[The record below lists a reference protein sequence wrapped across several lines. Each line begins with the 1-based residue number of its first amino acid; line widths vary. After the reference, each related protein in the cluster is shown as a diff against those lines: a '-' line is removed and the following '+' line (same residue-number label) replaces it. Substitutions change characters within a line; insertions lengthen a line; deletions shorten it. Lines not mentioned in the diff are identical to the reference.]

1 MYIQGDVNSAQNPT
15 VEHRSGLRL
24 LLLVFIASLACN
36 SAAPDGSQQSS
47 SNDRT
52 MDIERTVP
60 LDNNYQDTRPL
71 IVFLGDSVTFGLGL
85 PPHDAYPSIIQEL
98 IDAAGYGYKVHNA
111 SVSGDTT
118 AGGLRRLSWVL
129 DGDIHVDDIH
139 VLVIA
144 LGAND
149 GLRGLS
155 IVQMQE
161 NLSGIIEQAQ
171 SKDILVLLTGMEA
184 PPNLGSLYANDFR
197 VVFRDLAD
205 EYDVTLL
212 PFLLEGVAG
221 NVELNQA
228 DGIHPNTK
236 GAQMIAEMVWL
247 TLKPMLRMDS
257 SR

>member
-1 MYIQGDVNSAQNPT
+1 
-15 VEHRSGLRL
+15 
-24 LLLVFIASLACN
+24 
-36 SAAPDGSQQSS
+36 
-47 SNDRT
+47 
-52 MDIERTVP
+52 
-60 LDNNYQDTRPL
+60 
-71 IVFLGDSVTFGLGL
+71 
-85 PPHDAYPSIIQEL
+85 
-98 IDAAGYGYKVHNA
+98 
-111 SVSGDTT
+111 
-118 AGGLRRLSWVL
+118 VL
-129 DGDIHVDDIH
+129 DGDIH

-184 PPNLGSLYANDFR
+184 LPNLGSLYANDFR
-197 VVFRDLAD
+197 GVFRDLAD

-221 NVELNQA
+221 NVEFNQA

-257 SR
+257 AR

>member
-1 MYIQGDVNSAQNPT
+1 MYIQGDVNSAQNT
-15 VEHRSGLRL
+15 AFRRRTGLEFL
-24 LLLVFIASLACN
+24 ALVFIASLACN
-36 SAAPDGSQQSS
+36 SSAPDGSQRSS

-60 LDNNYQDTRPL
+60 FDNNYQDTCPL

-85 PPHDAYPSIIQEL
+85 PPHEAYPSIIQEL
-98 IDAAGYGYKVHNA
+98 IDAEGYRYKVHNA

-129 DGDIHVDDIH
+129 DGDIHV
-139 VLVIA
+139 LVIA

-155 IVQMQE
+155 IAQMQE
-161 NLSGIIEQAQ
+161 NLSGIIEEAK

-205 EYDVTLL
+205 EYDVILL

-221 NVELNQA
+221 NVGLNQA

>member
-1 MYIQGDVNSAQNPT
+1 MYFQGDVNSAQNPT
-15 VEHRSGLRL
+15 VEHHSGLRL

-36 SAAPDGSQQSS
+36 SSAPDGSQRSS

-60 LDNNYQDTRPL
+60 FDNNYQDTCPL

-85 PPHDAYPSIIQEL
+85 PPHEAYPSIILEL

-129 DGDIHVDDIH
+129 DGDIHV
-139 VLVIA
+139 LVIA

-161 NLSGIIEQAQ
+161 NLSGIIEEAK

-205 EYDVTLL
+205 EYDVILL

-221 NVELNQA
+221 NVGLNQA

-257 SR
+257 AR

>member
-1 MYIQGDVNSAQNPT
+1 VYIQGDVNSAQNPT

-60 LDNNYQDTRPL
+60 LDNNDQDTCDL

-129 DGDIHVDDIH
+129 DGDIHADDIH

>member
-1 MYIQGDVNSAQNPT
+1 M
-15 VEHRSGLRL
+15 L
-24 LLLVFIASLACN
+24 LALVLIASLACN
-36 SAAPDGSQQSS
+36 SAAPDGSQRSS

-52 MDIERTVP
+52 MEIERTVP

-71 IVFLGDSVTFGLGL
+71 ILFLGDSVTFGLGL
-85 PPHDAYPSIIQEL
+85 PPHEAYPSIIQEL
-98 IDAAGYGYKVHNA
+98 IDAEGYGYKVHNV

-129 DGDIHVDDIH
+129 DGDIH

-184 PPNLGSLYANDFR
+184 LPNLGSLYANDFR

-205 EYDVTLL
+205 EYDVILL

-221 NVELNQA
+221 NVGLNQA

-257 SR
+257 AR

>member
-1 MYIQGDVNSAQNPT
+1 
-15 VEHRSGLRL
+15 
-24 LLLVFIASLACN
+24 
-36 SAAPDGSQQSS
+36 
-47 SNDRT
+47 

-60 LDNNYQDTRPL
+60 FDNNYQDTCPL

-85 PPHDAYPSIIQEL
+85 PPHEAYPSIIQEL
-98 IDAAGYGYKVHNA
+98 IDAEGYRYKVHNA

-129 DGDIHVDDIH
+129 DGDIHV
-139 VLVIA
+139 LVIA

-155 IVQMQE
+155 IAQMQE
-161 NLSGIIEQAQ
+161 NLSGIIEEAK

-205 EYDVTLL
+205 EYDVILL

-221 NVELNQA
+221 NVGLNLA

-257 SR
+257 AR

>member
-36 SAAPDGSQQSS
+36 SAAPDGSQRSS
-47 SNDRT
+47 SNAQT

-129 DGDIHVDDIH
+129 DGDIHV
-139 VLVIA
+139 LVIA

-155 IVQMQE
+155 IAQMQE
-161 NLSGIIEQAQ
+161 NLSGIIEEAK

-205 EYDVTLL
+205 EYDVILL

-221 NVELNQA
+221 NVGLNQA

-257 SR
+257 AR

>member
-1 MYIQGDVNSAQNPT
+1 VYIQGDVNSAQNT
-15 VEHRSGLRL
+15 AFRRRTGLEFL
-24 LLLVFIASLACN
+24 ALVFIASLACN
-36 SAAPDGSQQSS
+36 SSAPDGSQRSS

-60 LDNNYQDTRPL
+60 FDNNYQDTCPL

-85 PPHDAYPSIIQEL
+85 PPHEAYPSIIQEL
-98 IDAAGYGYKVHNA
+98 IDAEGYRYKVHNA

-129 DGDIHVDDIH
+129 DGDIHV
-139 VLVIA
+139 LVIA

-155 IVQMQE
+155 IAQMQE
-161 NLSGIIEQAQ
+161 NLSGIIEEAK

-257 SR
+257 AR

>member
-1 MYIQGDVNSAQNPT
+1 MYIQCDINSAQNPT
-15 VEHRSGLRL
+15 FEHRGDLRFL
-24 LLLVFIASLACN
+24 ALVFIIASLACN
-36 SAAPDGSQQSS
+36 VEVPDDSQRSS
-47 SNDRT
+47 SHDRT
-52 MDIERTVP
+52 NDVETTVP
-60 LDNNYQDTRPL
+60 LDNNYEDTRPL
-71 IVFLGDSVTFGLGL
+71 IVFLGNSVTFGLGL
-85 PPHDAYPSIIQEL
+85 PPHEAYPSIIQDL
-98 IDAAGYGYKVHNA
+98 IDTEGYAYKVHNA

-129 DGDIHVDDIH
+129 DGDIQL
-139 VLVIA
+139 LVIA

-155 IVQMQE
+155 IIQMQE
-161 NLSGIIEQAQ
+161 NLSSIIEQAQ

-221 NVELNQA
+221 NVGLNQA

-257 SR
+257 AR

>member
-1 MYIQGDVNSAQNPT
+1 MYIQGDVNSAQNT
-15 VEHRSGLRL
+15 AFRRRTGLEFL
-24 LLLVFIASLACN
+24 ALVFIASLACN
-36 SAAPDGSQQSS
+36 SSAPDGSQRSS

-129 DGDIHVDDIH
+129 DGDIHV
-139 VLVIA
+139 LVIA

-149 GLRGLS
+149 GLRGLP
-155 IVQMQE
+155 IAQMQE

>member
-60 LDNNYQDTRPL
+60 LDNNDQDTCDL

-129 DGDIHVDDIH
+129 DGDIHADDIH

>member
-1 MYIQGDVNSAQNPT
+1 VYIQGDVNSAQNPT

-36 SAAPDGSQQSS
+36 SAAPDGSQRSS
-47 SNDRT
+47 SNAQT

-129 DGDIHVDDIH
+129 DGDIHM
-139 VLVIA
+139 LVIA

-155 IVQMQE
+155 IIQMQE
-161 NLSGIIEQAQ
+161 NLSSIIEQAQ

-221 NVELNQA
+221 NVGLNQA
-228 DGIHPNTK
+228 DGIHPNTQ

-257 SR
+257 PR

>member
-1 MYIQGDVNSAQNPT
+1 MYIQGDVNSAQSPT
-15 VEHRSGLRL
+15 FEHRSGLVL
-24 LLLVFIASLACN
+24 LALVLIASLACN
-36 SAAPDGSQQSS
+36 SAAPDGSQRSS

-52 MDIERTVP
+52 MEIERTVP

-71 IVFLGDSVTFGLGL
+71 ILFLGDSVTFGLGL
-85 PPHDAYPSIIQEL
+85 SPHEAYPSIIQEL
-98 IDAAGYGYKVHNA
+98 IDAEGYGYKVHNV

-129 DGDIHVDDIH
+129 DGDIH

-184 PPNLGSLYANDFR
+184 LPNLGSLYANDFR
-197 VVFRDLAD
+197 GVFRDLAD

-221 NVELNQA
+221 NVEFNQA

>member
-1 MYIQGDVNSAQNPT
+1 MYIQGDVNSAQNT
-15 VEHRSGLRL
+15 AFRRRTGLEFL
-24 LLLVFIASLACN
+24 ALVFIASLACN
-36 SAAPDGSQQSS
+36 SSAPDGSERSS

-60 LDNNYQDTRPL
+60 FDNNYQDTCPL

-85 PPHDAYPSIIQEL
+85 PPHEAYPSIIQEL
-98 IDAAGYGYKVHNA
+98 IDAEGYRYKVHNA

-129 DGDIHVDDIH
+129 DGDIHV
-139 VLVIA
+139 LVIA

-155 IVQMQE
+155 IAQMQE
-161 NLSGIIEQAQ
+161 NLSGIIEEAK

-205 EYDVTLL
+205 EYDVILL

-221 NVELNQA
+221 NVGLNQA

-257 SR
+257 AR

>member
-1 MYIQGDVNSAQNPT
+1 VYIQGDVNSAQNPVFGRRT
-15 VEHRSGLRL
+15 GLEL
-24 LLLVFIASLACN
+24 LALVFIASLACN
-36 SAAPDGSQQSS
+36 SSAPDGSQRSS

-60 LDNNYQDTRPL
+60 FDNNYQDTCPL

-85 PPHDAYPSIIQEL
+85 PPHEAYPSIIQEL
-98 IDAAGYGYKVHNA
+98 IDAEGYRYKVHNA

-129 DGDIHVDDIH
+129 DGDIHV
-139 VLVIA
+139 LVIA

-155 IVQMQE
+155 IAQMQG
-161 NLSGIIEQAQ
+161 NLSGIIEEAK

-205 EYDVTLL
+205 EYDVILL

-221 NVELNQA
+221 NVGLNQA

-257 SR
+257 AR

>member
-1 MYIQGDVNSAQNPT
+1 MYIQGDVNSAQNT
-15 VEHRSGLRL
+15 AFRRRTGLEFL
-24 LLLVFIASLACN
+24 ALVFIASLACN
-36 SAAPDGSQQSS
+36 SSAPDGSQRSS

-60 LDNNYQDTRPL
+60 FDNNYQDTCPL

-85 PPHDAYPSIIQEL
+85 PPHEAYPSIIQEL
-98 IDAAGYGYKVHNA
+98 IDAEGYRYKVHNA

-129 DGDIHVDDIH
+129 DGDIHV
-139 VLVIA
+139 LVIA

-155 IVQMQE
+155 IAQMQE
-161 NLSGIIEQAQ
+161 NLSGIIEEAK

-205 EYDVTLL
+205 EYDVILL

-221 NVELNQA
+221 NVGLNQA

-257 SR
+257 AR

>member
-1 MYIQGDVNSAQNPT
+1 VYIQGDVNSAQNT
-15 VEHRSGLRL
+15 AFRRRTGLEFL
-24 LLLVFIASLACN
+24 ALVFIASLACN
-36 SAAPDGSQQSS
+36 SSAPDGSQRSS

-60 LDNNYQDTRPL
+60 FDNNYQDTCPL

-85 PPHDAYPSIIQEL
+85 PPHEAYPSIIQEL
-98 IDAAGYGYKVHNA
+98 IDAEGYRYKVHNA

-129 DGDIHVDDIH
+129 DGDIHV
-139 VLVIA
+139 LVIA

-155 IVQMQE
+155 IAQMQG
-161 NLSGIIEQAQ
+161 NLSGIIEEAK

-205 EYDVTLL
+205 EYDVILL

-221 NVELNQA
+221 NVGLNQA

-257 SR
+257 AR

>member
-1 MYIQGDVNSAQNPT
+1 MYIQGDVNSAQDPT
-15 VEHRSGLRL
+15 FEHRSDLRL
-24 LLLVFIASLACN
+24 LALVFIFIASFACN
-36 SAAPDGSQQSS
+36 SAVPDDSQRSS

-52 MDIERTVP
+52 VDVEWTVP
-60 LDNNYQDTRPL
+60 LDNNYEDTRPL

-85 PPHDAYPSIIQEL
+85 PPHEAYPSIIQEL
-98 IDAAGYGYKVHNA
+98 IDGAGYGYKVHNA
-111 SVSGDTT
+111 SVAGDTT

-129 DGDIHVDDIH
+129 DGDIHV
-139 VLVIA
+139 LVIA

-155 IVQMQE
+155 IEQMQE
-161 NLSGIIEQAQ
+161 NLSSIIEQAQ

-197 VVFRDLAD
+197 IVFRDLAE

-221 NVELNQA
+221 NVGLNQS
-228 DGIHPNTK
+228 DGIHPNTQ
-236 GAQMIAEMVWL
+236 GAQIIAEMV
-247 TLKPMLRMDS
+247 
-257 SR
+257 

>member
-1 MYIQGDVNSAQNPT
+1 MHIQGDVNSAQNPT
-15 VEHRSGLRL
+15 FEHRSGLGL
-24 LLLVFIASLACN
+24 LALVLIASLACN
-36 SAAPDGSQQSS
+36 SSAPDGSQRSS

-85 PPHDAYPSIIQEL
+85 PPHEAYPSIIQEL
-98 IDAAGYGYKVHNA
+98 IDAEGYGYKVHNA

-129 DGDIHVDDIH
+129 DGDIHV
-139 VLVIA
+139 LVIA

-161 NLSGIIEQAQ
+161 NLSGIIEEAK

-205 EYDVTLL
+205 EYDVILL

-221 NVELNQA
+221 NVGLNQA

-257 SR
+257 AR

>member
-1 MYIQGDVNSAQNPT
+1 VDV
-15 VEHRSGLRL
+15 
-24 LLLVFIASLACN
+24 
-36 SAAPDGSQQSS
+36 
-47 SNDRT
+47 
-52 MDIERTVP
+52 ERTVP
-60 LDNNYQDTRPL
+60 LDNNYEDTRPL

-85 PPHDAYPSIIQEL
+85 PPHEAYPSIIQEL
-98 IDAAGYGYKVHNA
+98 IDGAGYGYKVHNA

-129 DGDIHVDDIH
+129 DGDIHV
-139 VLVIA
+139 LVIA

-155 IVQMQE
+155 IEQMQE
-161 NLSGIIEQAQ
+161 NLSSIIEQAQ

-197 VVFRDLAD
+197 IVFRDLAE

-221 NVELNQA
+221 NVGLNQA
-228 DGIHPNTK
+228 DGIHPNTQ

-247 TLKPMLRMDS
+247 TLKPMLRTDS
-257 SR
+257 AR

>member
-1 MYIQGDVNSAQNPT
+1 MYIQGDVNSAQNT
-15 VEHRSGLRL
+15 AFRRRTGLEFL
-24 LLLVFIASLACN
+24 ALVFIASLACN
-36 SAAPDGSQQSS
+36 SSAPDGSQRSS

-60 LDNNYQDTRPL
+60 FDNNYQDTCPL

-85 PPHDAYPSIIQEL
+85 PPHEAYPSIIQEL
-98 IDAAGYGYKVHNA
+98 IDAEGYRYKVHNA

-129 DGDIHVDDIH
+129 DGDIHV
-139 VLVIA
+139 LVIA

-155 IVQMQE
+155 IAQMQE
-161 NLSGIIEQAQ
+161 NLSGIIEEAK

-184 PPNLGSLYANDFR
+184 LPNLGSLYANDFR

-205 EYDVTLL
+205 EYDVILL

-221 NVELNQA
+221 NVGLNQA

-257 SR
+257 AR

>member
-1 MYIQGDVNSAQNPT
+1 MYIQGDVNSAQNT
-15 VEHRSGLRL
+15 AFRRRTGLEFL
-24 LLLVFIASLACN
+24 ALVFIASLACN
-36 SAAPDGSQQSS
+36 SSAPDGSQRSS

-60 LDNNYQDTRPL
+60 FDNNYQDTCPL

-85 PPHDAYPSIIQEL
+85 PPHEAYPSIIQEL
-98 IDAAGYGYKVHNA
+98 IDAEGYRYKVHNA

-129 DGDIHVDDIH
+129 DGDIHV
-139 VLVIA
+139 LVIA

-155 IVQMQE
+155 IAQMQE
-161 NLSGIIEQAQ
+161 NLSGIIEEAK

-184 PPNLGSLYANDFR
+184 PPNLGSLYANDFS

-205 EYDVTLL
+205 EYDVILL

-221 NVELNQA
+221 NVGLNQA

-257 SR
+257 AR

>member
-1 MYIQGDVNSAQNPT
+1 MYIQGDVNSAQNT
-15 VEHRSGLRL
+15 AFRRRTGLEFL
-24 LLLVFIASLACN
+24 ALVFIASLACN
-36 SAAPDGSQQSS
+36 SSAPDGSQRSS

-60 LDNNYQDTRPL
+60 FDNNYQDTCPL

-85 PPHDAYPSIIQEL
+85 PPHEAYPSIIQEL
-98 IDAAGYGYKVHNA
+98 IDAEGYRYKVHNA

-129 DGDIHVDDIH
+129 DGDIHV
-139 VLVIA
+139 LVIA

-155 IVQMQE
+155 IAQMQG
-161 NLSGIIEQAQ
+161 NLSGIIEEAK

-205 EYDVTLL
+205 EYDVILL

-221 NVELNQA
+221 NVGLNQA

-257 SR
+257 AR

>member
-15 VEHRSGLRL
+15 FEHRRDLRL
-24 LLLVFIASLACN
+24 LALVFIFIASLACN
-36 SAAPDGSQQSS
+36 AEVPDDSQRSS
-47 SNDRT
+47 SHDRT
-52 MDIERTVP
+52 NDVETTVP
-60 LDNNYQDTRPL
+60 LDNNYEDTRPL
-71 IVFLGDSVTFGLGL
+71 IVFLGNSVTFGLGL
-85 PPHDAYPSIIQEL
+85 PPHEAYPSIIQEL
-98 IDAAGYGYKVHNA
+98 IDAAGYAYKVHNA

-129 DGDIHVDDIH
+129 DGDIHV
-139 VLVIA
+139 LVVA

-155 IVQMQE
+155 IIQMQE
-161 NLSGIIEQAQ
+161 NLSSIIEQAQ

-184 PPNLGSLYANDFR
+184 PPNLGSIYANDFR

-221 NVELNQA
+221 NVGLNQA

-236 GAQMIAEMVWL
+236 GAQMIAEMVWRM
-247 TLKPMLRMDS
+247 LKPMLRMDS
-257 SR
+257 AR

>member
-1 MYIQGDVNSAQNPT
+1 
-15 VEHRSGLRL
+15 
-24 LLLVFIASLACN
+24 
-36 SAAPDGSQQSS
+36 
-47 SNDRT
+47 

-60 LDNNYQDTRPL
+60 FDNNNQDTLPL

-85 PPHDAYPSIIQEL
+85 PPHEAYPSIIQEL
-98 IDAAGYGYKVHNA
+98 IDAEGYGYKVHNA

-129 DGDIHVDDIH
+129 DGDIHV
-139 VLVIA
+139 LVIA

-155 IVQMQE
+155 IAQMQE
-161 NLSGIIEQAQ
+161 NLSGIIEEAK

-205 EYDVTLL
+205 EYDVILL

-221 NVELNQA
+221 NVGLNQA

-257 SR
+257 AR

>member
-1 MYIQGDVNSAQNPT
+1 MYIQGDVNSAQNT
-15 VEHRSGLRL
+15 AFRRRTGLEFL
-24 LLLVFIASLACN
+24 ALVFIASLACN
-36 SAAPDGSQQSS
+36 SSAPDGSQRSS

-60 LDNNYQDTRPL
+60 FDNNYQDTCPL

-85 PPHDAYPSIIQEL
+85 PPHEAYPSIIQEL
-98 IDAAGYGYKVHNA
+98 IDAEGYRYKVHNA

-129 DGDIHVDDIH
+129 DGDIHV
-139 VLVIA
+139 LVIA

-155 IVQMQE
+155 IAQMQE
-161 NLSGIIEQAQ
+161 NLSGIIEEAK

-205 EYDVTLL
+205 EYDVILL

>member
-1 MYIQGDVNSAQNPT
+1 MFIQGDINSAQNPT
-15 VEHRSGLRL
+15 FEHRGDLRFL
-24 LLLVFIASLACN
+24 ALVFIIASLACN
-36 SAAPDGSQQSS
+36 VEVPDDSQRSS
-47 SNDRT
+47 SHDRT
-52 MDIERTVP
+52 NDVETTVP
-60 LDNNYQDTRPL
+60 LDNNYEDTRPL
-71 IVFLGDSVTFGLGL
+71 IVFLGNSVTFGLGL
-85 PPHDAYPSIIQEL
+85 PPHEAYPSIIQDL
-98 IDAAGYGYKVHNA
+98 IDTEGYAYKVHNA

-129 DGDIHVDDIH
+129 DGDIQL
-139 VLVIA
+139 LVIA

-155 IVQMQE
+155 IIQMQE
-161 NLSGIIEQAQ
+161 NLSSIIEQAQ

-221 NVELNQA
+221 NVGLNQA

-257 SR
+257 AR

>member
-1 MYIQGDVNSAQNPT
+1 MPLA
-15 VEHRSGLRL
+15 
-24 LLLVFIASLACN
+24 LVLIASLACN
-36 SAAPDGSQQSS
+36 SAAPDGSQRSS

-52 MDIERTVP
+52 MEIERTVP

-71 IVFLGDSVTFGLGL
+71 ILFLGDSVTFGLGL
-85 PPHDAYPSIIQEL
+85 PPHEAYPSIIQEL
-98 IDAAGYGYKVHNA
+98 IDAEGYGYKVHNV

-129 DGDIHVDDIH
+129 DGDIH

-184 PPNLGSLYANDFR
+184 PPNLGSLYASDFR

>member
-1 MYIQGDVNSAQNPT
+1 MYFQGDVNSAQNPT
-15 VEHRSGLRL
+15 VEHHSGLRL

-36 SAAPDGSQQSS
+36 SAAPDGSQRSS

-60 LDNNYQDTRPL
+60 LDNNYEDTRPL

-85 PPHDAYPSIIQEL
+85 TPHDAYPSIIQEL

-129 DGDIHVDDIH
+129 DGDIHV
-139 VLVIA
+139 LVIA

-161 NLSGIIEQAQ
+161 NLSGIIEEAK

-257 SR
+257 AR

>member
-1 MYIQGDVNSAQNPT
+1 MYIQGDVNSAQNT
-15 VEHRSGLRL
+15 AFRRRTGLEFL
-24 LLLVFIASLACN
+24 ALVFIASLACN
-36 SAAPDGSQQSS
+36 SSAPDGSQRSS

-60 LDNNYQDTRPL
+60 FDNNYQDTCPL

-98 IDAAGYGYKVHNA
+98 IDAEGYRYKVHNA

-129 DGDIHVDDIH
+129 DGDIHV
-139 VLVIA
+139 LVIA

-155 IVQMQE
+155 IAQMQE
-161 NLSGIIEQAQ
+161 NLSGIIEEAK

>member
-1 MYIQGDVNSAQNPT
+1 MHIQGDVNSAQNNAFRRRT
-15 VEHRSGLRL
+15 GLEFL
-24 LLLVFIASLACN
+24 ALVFIASLACN
-36 SAAPDGSQQSS
+36 SSAPDGSQRSS

-52 MDIERTVP
+52 MDLERTVS
-60 LDNNYQDTRPL
+60 LDNNYQDTCPL

-85 PPHDAYPSIIQEL
+85 PPHEAYPSIIQEL
-98 IDAAGYGYKVHNA
+98 IDAEGYGYKLHNA

-129 DGDIHVDDIH
+129 DGDIH

-161 NLSGIIEQAQ
+161 NLSGIIEEAK
-171 SKDILVLLTGMEA
+171 SKDILVLLAGMEA

-205 EYDVTLL
+205 EYDVILL

-221 NVELNQA
+221 NVGLNQA

-257 SR
+257 AR

>member
-1 MYIQGDVNSAQNPT
+1 
-15 VEHRSGLRL
+15 
-24 LLLVFIASLACN
+24 
-36 SAAPDGSQQSS
+36 
-47 SNDRT
+47 

-60 LDNNYQDTRPL
+60 FDNNYQDTCPL

-85 PPHDAYPSIIQEL
+85 PPHEAYPSIIQEL
-98 IDAAGYGYKVHNA
+98 IDAEGYGYKVHNA

-129 DGDIHVDDIH
+129 DGDIHV
-139 VLVIA
+139 LVIA

-155 IVQMQE
+155 IAQMQE
-161 NLSGIIEQAQ
+161 NLSGIIEEAK

-205 EYDVTLL
+205 EYDVILL

-221 NVELNQA
+221 NVGLNQA

-236 GAQMIAEMVWL
+236 GAQMIAEMGWL
-247 TLKPMLRMDS
+247 TLKPMRRMDS
-257 SR
+257 AR

>member
-1 MYIQGDVNSAQNPT
+1 VYIQGDVNSAQNPVFGRRT
-15 VEHRSGLRL
+15 GLEL
-24 LLLVFIASLACN
+24 LALVFIASLACN
-36 SAAPDGSQQSS
+36 SSAPDGSQWSS

-60 LDNNYQDTRPL
+60 FDTNNQDTLPL

-85 PPHDAYPSIIQEL
+85 PPHEAYPSIIQDL
-98 IDAAGYGYKVHNA
+98 IDLEEYGYKVHNA

-129 DGDIHVDDIH
+129 DDDIH

-161 NLSGIIEQAQ
+161 NLSGIIEEAK

-184 PPNLGSLYANDFR
+184 PPNLGPLYVNDFR

-247 TLKPMLRMDS
+247 TLKPMLKTDS
-257 SR
+257 AR

>member
-1 MYIQGDVNSAQNPT
+1 MHIQGDVNSAQNPT
-15 VEHRSGLRL
+15 FEHRSGLGL
-24 LLLVFIASLACN
+24 LALVLIASLACN
-36 SAAPDGSQQSS
+36 SSAPDGSQRSS

-52 MDIERTVP
+52 MDLERTVS
-60 LDNNYQDTRPL
+60 LDNNYQDTCPL

-85 PPHDAYPSIIQEL
+85 PPHEAYPSIIQEL
-98 IDAAGYGYKVHNA
+98 IDAEGYGYKVHNA

-129 DGDIHVDDIH
+129 DGDIHV
-139 VLVIA
+139 LVIA

-161 NLSGIIEQAQ
+161 NLSGIIEEAK

-205 EYDVTLL
+205 EYDVILL

-221 NVELNQA
+221 NVGLNQDCG
-228 DGIHPNTK
+228 DGVAHSQTD
-236 GAQMIAEMVWL
+236 A
-247 TLKPMLRMDS
+247 
-257 SR
+257 

>member
-1 MYIQGDVNSAQNPT
+1 MYFQGDVNSAQNPT
-15 VEHRSGLRL
+15 VEHHSGLRL

-36 SAAPDGSQQSS
+36 SSAPDGSQRSS

-129 DGDIHVDDIH
+129 DGDIHV
-139 VLVIA
+139 LVIA

-155 IVQMQE
+155 IAQMQE
-161 NLSGIIEQAQ
+161 NLSGIIEEAK

-205 EYDVTLL
+205 EYDVILL

-221 NVELNQA
+221 NVGLNQA

-257 SR
+257 AR

>member
-1 MYIQGDVNSAQNPT
+1 VYIQGDVNSAQNPVFGRRT
-15 VEHRSGLRL
+15 GLEL
-24 LLLVFIASLACN
+24 LALVFIASLACN
-36 SAAPDGSQQSS
+36 SSAPDGSQRSS

-60 LDNNYQDTRPL
+60 FDNNYQDTCPL

-85 PPHDAYPSIIQEL
+85 PPHEAYPSIIQEL
-98 IDAAGYGYKVHNA
+98 IDAEGYRYKVHNA

-129 DGDIHVDDIH
+129 DGDIHV
-139 VLVIA
+139 LVIA

-155 IVQMQE
+155 IAQMQE
-161 NLSGIIEQAQ
+161 NLSGIIEEAK

-205 EYDVTLL
+205 EYDVILL

-221 NVELNQA
+221 NVGLNQA

-247 TLKPMLRMDS
+247 TLKPMLKTDS
-257 SR
+257 AR

>member
-15 VEHRSGLRL
+15 VEHHSGLRL

-36 SAAPDGSQQSS
+36 SAAPDGSQRSS

-60 LDNNYQDTRPL
+60 LDNNYEDTRPL

-85 PPHDAYPSIIQEL
+85 TPHDAYPSIIQEL

-161 NLSGIIEQAQ
+161 NLSSIIEQAQ

-257 SR
+257 AR